1 MSLFSIFIFNVKIQG
16 HVDSDADNS
25 DDDSPPRT
33 KVIKTKYGEVQGRII
48 HLMRRKVPKDESR
61 SSQEFNSKE
70 KANRPNGDRYFRGY
84 ENSDS
89 STYLPPVAIYYGI
102 PYATPPVG
110 TNR

>member
-1 MSLFSIFIFNVKIQG
+1 MFFIFIVHITIQG
-16 HVDSDADNS
+16 HVGSDEDKT
-25 DDDSPPRT
+25 DDSPPRT
-33 KVIKTKYGEVQGRII
+33 KVIKTKYGEVQGRIF
-48 HLMRRKVPKDESR
+48 HLMRRKGPKEESR

-70 KANRPNGDRYFRGY
+70 KTNRPNGERNFRGY
-84 ENSDS
+84 ESSDS

>member
-1 MSLFSIFIFNVKIQG
+1 MSLFLIFIFNITIQG
-16 HVDSDADNS
+16 PVGSDD
-25 DDDSPPRT
+25 DKTDDSPPRT
-33 KVIKTKYGEVQGRII
+33 KVIKTKYGEVQGRIF
-48 HLMRRKVPKDESR
+48 HLMRRKGSKEESR
-61 SSQEFNSKE
+61 TSQEFNSKQ
-70 KANRPNGDRYFRGY
+70 KANKPTGERNGRGY